1 MIDDVA
7 RIILVIAAV
16 IIICNQIRL
25 EIQAKKLKAESEKIT
40 RLQIEKNILQSE
52 ENRLLKKI
60 FSEQL
65 EELKEKVRKDDVTTI

>member
-1 MIDDVA
+1 MGV
-7 RIILVIAAV
+7 ILVIAAV
-16 IIICNQIRL
+16 IIICNQIML

-40 RLQIEKNILQSE
+40 RLQNEKNILQSE

-65 EELKEKVRKDDVTTI
+65 EELKEKVRKDDVTSI